1 MSRPDQHWLA
11 VGFVLLALASIA
23 GLALLASGHWQVAS
37 EALGLTIGGGLVVV
51 FWLGLRNR

>member
-23 GLALLASGHWQVAS
+23 GLALLVSGYWRVAS
-37 EALGLTIGGGLVVV
+37 EALGLIIGGALVVV
-51 FWLGLRNR
+51 FWLGLRHR

>member
-23 GLALLASGHWQVAS
+23 GMVLLASGHWQVAS
-37 EALGLTIGGGLVVV
+37 EALGLIIGGGLVVV
-51 FWLGLRNR
+51 LWAGLRSR